1 MSRGTDRGWNPG
13 EGGATSSGADARWNY
28 RFNVAEGV
36 LFVSGTHFMSQVSV
50 LPLFVASLTD
60 SKFLIG
66 LIPTLFLL
74 GTTASQVLG
83 AAWVAHGRDFRQ
95 TFVLAT
101 LLPRLF
107 QLMLIAV
114 PLLPASLRLPGFF
127 VVFSGY
133 AIVMGINFP
142 IWTEMV
148 SRILPVTARGGF
160 VGLRASITGATSLAA
175 IAGASWILAQMSTPW
190 SFVACFA
197 IAFLLGTAS
206 WGCMT
211 MTRFAPAPPRAE
223 RPSFWRKL
231 PGILREDANFRSY
244 ILVRMLLAGGS
255 MGTAFYIVHAL
266 QRFGL
271 SMAQS
276 NMLAMALPLAQI
288 AFGYLGGRVADR
300 HGNKVVLVAGSL
312 IGAVALSLLLS
323 APSLPVYALGLF
335 LMGCVLHVAAGLE
348 LNFVME
354 LGGERQAS
362 YASLFNL
369 AIAPATFLAGLL
381 GASLAN
387 IYGIPL
393 VFALSSVC
401 WALGAIALFLT
412 VREPR
417 EKALRHA

>member
-1 MSRGTDRGWNPG
+1 MH
-13 EGGATSSGADARWNY
+13 ARRNY

-36 LFVSGTHFMSQVSV
+36 LFVTGTHFISQVSV

-74 GTTASQVLG
+74 GTTATQVLG
-83 AAWVAHGRDFRQ
+83 AAWIAHGRDFRQ

-101 LLPRLF
+101 LVPRIF
-107 QLMLIAV
+107 QLALIFV
-114 PLLPASLRLPGFF
+114 PFLPPDLRLWGFF
-127 VVFSGY
+127 AVFAGY
-133 AIVMGINFP
+133 SAAMGMNFP

-148 SRILPVTARGGF
+148 SRIMPVTERGGF
-160 VGLRASITGATSLAA
+160 VGLRASLTGATSLVA
-175 IAGASWILAQMSTPW
+175 IAAASWLLAHLSTPW
-190 SFVACFA
+190 SFGICFA
-197 IAFLLGTAS
+197 IAWLLSSAS

-211 MTRFAPAPPRAE
+211 MTRFPPAPPRPE

-231 PGILREDANFRSY
+231 PGILREDANFRTF

-255 MGTAFYIVHAL
+255 MGTAFYIVHTL
-266 QRFGL
+266 PRFGL
-271 SMAQS
+271 TMAQG

-288 AFGYLGGRVADR
+288 AFGYLGGRISDR
-300 HGNKVVLVAGSL
+300 HGNKVVLVGGAC
-312 IGAVALSLLLS
+312 IGAVALTLLLS

-335 LMGCVLHVAAGLE
+335 LMGCVMHVVAGLE

-369 AIAPATFLAGLL
+369 AIAPATFLAGIL
-381 GASLAN
+381 GATLAERFGVN
-387 IYGIPL
+387 L
-393 VFALSSVC
+393 VFALSACC
-401 WALGAIALFLT
+401 WTLGALALQLA

-417 EKALRHA
+417 QKALRHA